1 MIERIRGLDTLK
13 TRSRLIA
20 AMWSLLLFATICT
33 PAFAQAGDG
42 LGAALS
48 NLAKMLVDGLIAL
61 AALLLAIGFATNF
74 VTGMAETIAGRPM
87 GLSSTW
93 VRLGGILIAFV
104 GAVFTIQIAN
114 TIIDTLSTYKSNDSI
129 HLP

>member
-1 MIERIRGLDTLK
+1 MNRISQCLEDPKVRGRVL
-13 TRSRLIA
+13 A
-20 AMWSLLLFATICT
+20 FFWSMLLFAEMSGS
-33 PAFAQAGDG
+33 AFAQGGG
-42 LGAALS
+42 LGEALA

-61 AALLLAIGFATNF
+61 AALLLAIGFVTNF
-74 VTGMAETIAGRPM
+74 VSGMAETIAGRPM

-104 GAVFTIQIAN
+104 GAIFTIQIAN
-114 TIIDTLSTYKSNDSI
+114 TIIDTLKVYKSNDPI

>member
-1 MIERIRGLDTLK
+1 MNRVLKWITEPK
-13 TRSRLIA
+13 TRSRVLSVMWA
-20 AMWSLLLFATICT
+20 AMMFTAIVADT
-33 PAFAQAGDG
+33 AAQGGD
-42 LGAALS
+42 LGGAMS
-48 NLAKMLVDGLIAL
+48 NLAKLLVDALIAL

-104 GAVFTIQIAN
+104 GAIFTIQIAN
-114 TIIDTLSTYKSNDSI
+114 TIIDTLAAYKSTDAI

>member
-1 MIERIRGLDTLK
+1 MNRVLK
-13 TRSRLIA
+13 WMTEPKSRSRALSVMWA
-20 AMWSLLLFATICT
+20 AMMFTVIVADAS
-33 PAFAQAGDG
+33 AQGGD
-42 LGAALS
+42 LGGAMS
-48 NLAKMLVDGLIAL
+48 NLAKLLVDALIAL

-104 GAVFTIQIAN
+104 GAIFTIQIAN
-114 TIIDTLSTYKSNDSI
+114 TIIDTLAAYKSTDSI

>member
-1 MIERIRGLDTLK
+1 MNRVCDWINDPQKRA
-13 TRSRLIA
+13 RLLSSIWAVMMFANIA
-20 AMWSLLLFATICT
+20 ST
-33 PAFAQAGDG
+33 AFAQGGD
-42 LGAALS
+42 LGGALA
-48 NLAKMLVDGLIAL
+48 NLAKLLVDALIAL

-114 TIIDTLSTYKSNDSI
+114 TIIDTLAAYKSSDPI

>member
-1 MIERIRGLDTLK
+1 MKRIKRWFDNPVVRG
-13 TRSRLIA
+13 R
-20 AMWSLLLFATICT
+20 AMALAWSLLLFTAMNGDVL
-33 PAFAQAGDG
+33 AQGGGG
-42 LGAALS
+42 LGEALA
-48 NLAKMLVDGLIAL
+48 NLAKLLVDGLIAL

-93 VRLGGILIAFV
+93 VRLGGILVAFV
-104 GAVFTIQIAN
+104 GAIFTIQIAN
-114 TIIDTLSTYKSNDSI
+114 TVIDTLKAYKSNDPI

>member
-1 MIERIRGLDTLK
+1 MNQFLQSLDNPK
-13 TRSRLIA
+13 TRGRLIA
-20 AMWSLLLFATICT
+20 FAWSLLLFAVMNGS
-33 PAFAQAGDG
+33 AFAQGGDG

-61 AALLLAIGFATNF
+61 AALLLAVGFATNF

>member
-1 MIERIRGLDTLK
+1 MRRIIKCLDRPELRG
-13 TRSRLIA
+13 RLIA
-20 AMWSLLLFATICT
+20 VAWSVLFFLALNGN
-33 PAFAQAGDG
+33 ASAQGD
-42 LGAALS
+42 LGSALA
-48 NLAKMLVDGLIAL
+48 NLAKLLVDGLIAL

-104 GAVFTIQIAN
+104 GAIFTIQIAN
-114 TIIDTLSTYKSNDSI
+114 TIIDTLAAYKSGDPI

>member
-1 MIERIRGLDTLK
+1 MNRVFEWMNDPTKRARVLSGMWATMMFLN
-13 TRSRLIA
+13 IA
-20 AMWSLLLFATICT
+20 GSALAQGGDLGGAM
-33 PAFAQAGDG
+33 
-42 LGAALS
+42 S
-48 NLAKMLVDGLIAL
+48 NLAKLLVDALIAL

-104 GAVFTIQIAN
+104 GAIFTIQIAN
-114 TIIDTLSTYKSNDSI
+114 TIIDTLKTYKSTDPI

>member
-1 MIERIRGLDTLK
+1 MNRVLKWITEPK
-13 TRSRLIA
+13 TRSRVLSVMWA
-20 AMWSLLLFATICT
+20 AMMFTAIVADTS
-33 PAFAQAGDG
+33 AQGGD
-42 LGAALS
+42 LGGAMS
-48 NLAKMLVDGLIAL
+48 NLAKLLVDALIAL

-104 GAVFTIQIAN
+104 GAIFTIQIAN
-114 TIIDTLSTYKSNDSI
+114 TIIDTLAAYKSTDAI

>member
-1 MIERIRGLDTLK
+1 MSRIVKFLDTPQV
-13 TRSRLIA
+13 RGRLIGIA
-20 AMWSLLLFATICT
+20 WSVLFFLALNGD
-33 PAFAQAGDG
+33 ALAQGGD
-42 LGAALS
+42 LGGALA
-48 NLAKMLVDGLIAL
+48 NLAKLLVDGLIAL

-104 GAVFTIQIAN
+104 GAIFTIQIAN
-114 TIIDTLSTYKSNDSI
+114 TVIDTLKAYKSNDPI

>member
-1 MIERIRGLDTLK
+1 MNRVFEWMNDPN
-13 TRSRLIA
+13 TRARVLSFAWATMMFLNIA
-20 AMWSLLLFATICT
+20 SS
-33 PAFAQAGDG
+33 AFAQGGD
-42 LGAALS
+42 LGGAMS
-48 NLAKMLVDGLIAL
+48 NLAKLLVDALIAL

-104 GAVFTIQIAN
+104 GAIFTIQIAN
-114 TIIDTLSTYKSNDSI
+114 TIIDTLAAYKSSDAI

>member
-1 MIERIRGLDTLK
+1 MNRVLK
-13 TRSRLIA
+13 WITEPKSRSRALSVMWA
-20 AMWSLLLFATICT
+20 AMMFTVIVADAS
-33 PAFAQAGDG
+33 AQGGD
-42 LGAALS
+42 LGGAMS
-48 NLAKMLVDGLIAL
+48 NLAKLLVDALIAL

-104 GAVFTIQIAN
+104 GAIFTIQIAN
-114 TIIDTLSTYKSNDSI
+114 TIIDTLAAYKSTDAI

>member
-1 MIERIRGLDTLK
+1 MRRIKQWFDSPVVRG
-13 TRSRLIA
+13 RAIA
-20 AMWSLLLFATICT
+20 IAWSLLLFTVMNGN
-33 PAFAQAGDG
+33 AFAQGGDG
-42 LGAALS
+42 LGEALA
-48 NLAKMLVDGLIAL
+48 NLAKLLVDGLIAL

-104 GAVFTIQIAN
+104 GAIFTIQIAN
-114 TIIDTLSTYKSNDSI
+114 TVIDTLKAYKSNDPI

>member
-1 MIERIRGLDTLK
+1 MSRIVEWMNDPTKRARAL
-13 TRSRLIA
+13 A
-20 AMWSLLLFATICT
+20 CMWAMMMFLNVASS
-33 PAFAQAGDG
+33 AFAQSGD
-42 LGAALS
+42 LGSAMS
-48 NLAKMLVDGLIAL
+48 NLAKLLVDALIAL

-104 GAVFTIQIAN
+104 GAIFTIQIAN
-114 TIIDTLSTYKSNDSI
+114 TIIDTLSAYKSTDSI

>member
-1 MIERIRGLDTLK
+1 MSRIVKCLDTPQV
-13 TRSRLIA
+13 RGRLIGIA
-20 AMWSLLLFATICT
+20 WSVLLFLAMNGD
-33 PAFAQAGDG
+33 ALAQGGD
-42 LGAALS
+42 LGGALA
-48 NLAKMLVDGLIAL
+48 NLAKLLVDGLIAL

-104 GAVFTIQIAN
+104 GAIFTIQIAN
-114 TIIDTLSTYKSNDSI
+114 TVIDTLKAYKSNDPI